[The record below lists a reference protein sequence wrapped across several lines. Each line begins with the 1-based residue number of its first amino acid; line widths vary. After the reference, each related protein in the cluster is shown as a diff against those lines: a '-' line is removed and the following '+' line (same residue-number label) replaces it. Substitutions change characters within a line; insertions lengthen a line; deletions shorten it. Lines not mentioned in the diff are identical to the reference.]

1 MHSANKNKEAQRVDA
16 VNRNILT
23 HLRIDLRSLV
33 TTCQVE
39 GRINHNRI
47 DHIKKAFAR
56 LDLNAA
62 IAAQGV

>member
-1 MHSANKNKEAQRVDA
+1 MNSTNKNKDAQRIDA
-16 VNRNILT
+16 VNRNILA

-47 DHIKKAFAR
+47 EHIKRAFAR
-56 LDLNAA
+56 LDLNTA
-62 IAAQGV
+62 IAAQ